1 MDDLEDLYYEDLLI
15 EVDGDWK
22 LKAHLQ
28 TTGFVLRR
36 MNKPILK
43 LVCECKDGN
52 NLIDLVPLCSYRFR
66 KDPNGSDLERALGM
80 LKDSFNFRLNK
91 LKDVLIPL
99 GFKYSG
105 YGFGYEDLRITLLA
119 NEDSM
124 SYGLLQSHLFL
135 FDEKT
140 RLISINV
147 FNLLKLYASKH
158 FENLPPEARDS
169 LI

>member
-1 MDDLEDLYYEDLLI
+1 
-15 EVDGDWK
+15 
-22 LKAHLQ
+22 
-28 TTGFVLRR
+28 
-36 MNKPILK
+36 
-43 LVCECKDGN
+43 
-52 NLIDLVPLCSYRFR
+52 
-66 KDPNGSDLERALGM
+66 M

-91 LKDVLIPL
+91 LKESLIPL

-105 YGFGYEDLRITLLA
+105 YGFEHGDLRITILA

-124 SYGLLQSHLFL
+124 SYGLLQFHVALW
-135 FDEKT
+135 DGKT

-158 FENLPPEARDS
+158 FENLPQEARDS